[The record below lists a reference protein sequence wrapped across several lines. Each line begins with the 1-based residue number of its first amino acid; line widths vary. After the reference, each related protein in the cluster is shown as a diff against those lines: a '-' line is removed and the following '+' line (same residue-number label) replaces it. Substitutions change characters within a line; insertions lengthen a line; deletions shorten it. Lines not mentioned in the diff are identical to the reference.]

1 KSGIETTMA
10 FTFFA
15 MTRGF
20 SVTHLL
26 KAWSGGDEA
35 ALKEL
40 MPLVY
45 SELRKTAGRYMK
57 NERAGNTLQATALV
71 NEGYLRL
78 VNVTE
83 VRWNDR
89 AHFFAVAAEM
99 MRRILVDAARARA
112 SVKRAG
118 LARRVNHSSS
128 FDFDKVPDVSS
139 VRDRELIDIDDA
151 LDVLAKMDSRKA
163 RVIELRFFGGL
174 SVEETAE
181 ALKVSPQTVMRDWKL
196 ARAWMMRELKKN

>member
-1 KSGIETTMA
+1 
-10 FTFFA
+10 
-15 MTRGF
+15 MTQGASQITR
-20 SVTHLL
+20 LL

-35 ALKEL
+35 ALGEL
-40 MPLVY
+40 MPLVLG
-45 SELRKTAGRYMK
+45 ELRKAARRHMRR
-57 NERAGNTLQATALV
+57 ERPENTLQATALV
-71 NEGYLRL
+71 NEVYLRL
-78 VNVTE
+78 VNIDEVT
-83 VRWNDR
+83 WHDR
-89 AHFFAVAAEM
+89 AHFYAVAAEL

-118 LARRVNHSSS
+118 QARRVNHSSA
-128 FDFDKVPDVSS
+128 FDFDQVPDVSS

-181 ALKVSPQTVMRDWKL
+181 ALNVSPQTVMRDWKL
-196 ARAWMMRELKKN
+196 ARAWMMRELGKH